1 MFFTFFHFISL
12 FLTFSHFWNFSCQKV
27 CWKPPLIWDPTET
40 LILFS
45 LPTNVKR
52 IRSSA
57 YPRVCRHV
65 DTSLLLTEK
74 GEVQKQATSTLGCPK
89 LSCTVLFLQGCSP
102 NTRNNMTLLT
112 PQTSGENPEKV
123 LQHFRP
129 SLRALPRLHKLIQG
143 GLGSDGLVWLKM
155 PPANYTAGQQ
165 LSWCKAKI
173 SSVLSQGP
181 HVYKI
186 GITADPIFR
195 FYKVPTVS
203 SPSPGYYRCH
213 EKFKAQSFDE
223 ASLMEAAL
231 IEAHVG
237 KPGCRN
243 VKLGGEGRR
252 SEDPPFFTC
261 AVYKLAM

>member
-1 MFFTFFHFISL
+1 M
-12 FLTFSHFWNFSCQKV
+12 
-27 CWKPPLIWDPTET
+27 
-40 LILFS
+40 
-45 LPTNVKR
+45 
-52 IRSSA
+52 
-57 YPRVCRHV
+57 
-65 DTSLLLTEK
+65 
-74 GEVQKQATSTLGCPK
+74 
-89 LSCTVLFLQGCSP
+89 
-102 NTRNNMTLLT
+102 LLT
-112 PQTSGENPEKV
+112 PQTSGEHQEKV

-143 GLGSDGLVWLKM
+143 GLGNDGLVWLKT
-155 PPANYTAGQQ
+155 PPANYNAGQQ

-173 SSVLSQGP
+173 NSVLSQGP
-181 HVYKI
+181 YVYKI

-195 FYKVPTVS
+195 FYKVPTAS

-213 EKFKAQSFDE
+213 EKFKAMHVLFACQSFDE

-252 SEDPPFFTC
+252 SEDPPFFTY
-261 AVYKLAM
+261 AVYKLAMQKRLISSSSKAITFEMYVQRSTSSQFFLFTP